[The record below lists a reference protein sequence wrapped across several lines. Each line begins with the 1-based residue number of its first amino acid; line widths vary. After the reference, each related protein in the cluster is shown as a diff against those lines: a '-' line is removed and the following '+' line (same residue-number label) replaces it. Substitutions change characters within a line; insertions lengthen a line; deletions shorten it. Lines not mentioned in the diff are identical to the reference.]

1 MHTKKYVRTCVLD
14 CGKNSFTFFDGK
26 GKAGT
31 KSKVRLLNRNEVLEL
46 YKHLETGTMLVIEYS
61 HGGCPR
67 KGLSLSQPFE
77 GPELLEWYDNLRQAG
92 ITLKLFP
99 QKSTP
104 RAISYA
110 YHVCG
115 FFNDIPFEDVKN
127 DFRDPVM
134 IYKFI
139 EDFPCISM
147 MNPPESFEERA
158 MIIEA
163 WAIKNSMNELLNY
176 ARRFR
181 AEEHEEH
188 ESGYILPA
196 AEYRVPNDAIVNFIL
211 NNLETIYDEL
221 DDTARDVFG
230 LHFNKKG
237 ELQVSTKKQWKIQM
251 PQLYSVLVTLMD
263 HTDKFVFRT
272 TTEDLAGWAFVK
284 RYLLCMTP
292 FHLRGGVARSNIFHH
307 GMKNW
312 IAKMAKLD
320 GVMLK
325 RLGSTG
331 KMSSFVPRG
340 QFTNEQNRVFIK
352 YRKQYCDSVRKL
364 FQVCKKIMMD
374 SEKYAELRSSLTAV

>member
-1 MHTKKYVRTCVLD
+1 MDNKKYVRTCVLD

-46 YKHLETGTMLVIEYS
+46 YKHLETGTRLVIEYS

-115 FFNDIPFEDVKN
+115 LFNDVDFEDVKN

-134 IYKFI
+134 IAKFI
-139 EDFPCISM
+139 EDFPYISM

-158 MIIEA
+158 MIVEA

-196 AEYRVPNDAIVNFIL
+196 AEYRVPDDAIVNFIL

-230 LHFNKKG
+230 LRLNKKG

-251 PQLYSVLVTLMD
+251 PQLYL
-263 HTDKFVFRT
+263 
-272 TTEDLAGWAFVK
+272 
-284 RYLLCMTP
+284 P
-292 FHLRGGVARSNIFHH
+292 
-307 GMKNW
+307 
-312 IAKMAKLD
+312 
-320 GVMLK
+320 
-325 RLGSTG
+325 
-331 KMSSFVPRG
+331 
-340 QFTNEQNRVFIK
+340 
-352 YRKQYCDSVRKL
+352 
-364 FQVCKKIMMD
+364 
-374 SEKYAELRSSLTAV
+374 